1 MKKLTSKISPLAG
14 LMGLHCL
21 SFLTHRIGLRLI
33 VIFQMR
39 LNPLPSTG
47 FDRLWQA
54 RQGRPTS
61 FVVFV
66 SVNPS

>member
-21 SFLTHRIGLRLI
+21 SFLTHRVGLRLI

-47 FDRLWQA
+47 FDRL
-54 RQGRPTS
+54 
-61 FVVFV
+61 
-66 SVNPS
+66 